1 MLDILFWIVFSL
13 VLLIVIP
20 DRWDARREIAKRQGR
35 LSVPRGS
42 EVNGRTIFSQSMPTA
57 RSRGPNWIKESAMKR
72 GRGEG
77 K

>member
-42 EVNGRTIFSQSMPTA
+42 EASDRTIFSQSMLTA
-57 RSRGPNWIKESAMKR
+57 RSRGPNWIEESAMKR